1 MLLDTL
7 DVLIFCEMSFKYFDY
22 SGKHRRA
29 SPKEIGAK
37 LGVDERTVRLR
48 TSKMEKDGFIEYY
61 QTIPNLQL
69 FDQPIASLC
78 NFQSPSLRVKPKILE
93 SLRRADN
100 IIDIA
105 DFLGNSFGVT
115 VSASSEAQ
123 ARKRAENI
131 AHQVGIDIFQLLPPR
146 HFPVQERTVN
156 KLDWQLMKTLRYDAQ
171 KPTGRIAKELGITY
185 RMADYSIRR
194 LLESRTVSVRAIINA
209 RDPKGLIFYSV
220 NLVVDEQKRERIAH
234 ELRASF
240 GRRIWWTVNH
250 SGPIVI
256 MFLFANSVGRA
267 EDDLLEALS
276 KPGVMSGSITIFKGW
291 VEPERPSWIDRA
303 LDEKIQGQFK
313 QD

>member
-1 MLLDTL
+1 
-7 DVLIFCEMSFKYFDY
+7 MSFKYFDY
-22 SGKHRRA
+22 SGQRRRA

-48 TSKMEKDGFIEYY
+48 TRRMEKDGFIQYY

-78 NFQSPSLRVKPKILE
+78 NFQSPSVRVKPKILE

-100 IIDIA
+100 VIDIA
-105 DFLGNSFGVT
+105 DFLGDSFGVT
-115 VSASSEAQ
+115 VSASSDAQ
-123 ARKRAENI
+123 ARATAERL
-131 AHQVGIDIFQLLPPR
+131 AQQVGIDHFQILPPR
-146 HFPVQERTVN
+146 HFPVPEKTVS

-171 KPTGRIAKELGITY
+171 RPTNRIAKELGITY

-194 LLESRTVSVRAIINA
+194 LFESRTVSVRAIINA
-209 RDPKGLIFYSV
+209 RDPKGLIFYSI
-220 NLVVDEQKRERIAH
+220 NLVVDEEEREHIAH
-234 ELRASF
+234 ELQRIF
-240 GRRIWWTVNH
+240 GRRLWWTVNH
-250 SGPIVI
+250 SGPAVI

-276 KPGVMSGSITIFKGW
+276 KPAVTSGSITIFKGW

-303 LDEKIQGQFK
+303 LDAKIHGK
-313 QD
+313 II